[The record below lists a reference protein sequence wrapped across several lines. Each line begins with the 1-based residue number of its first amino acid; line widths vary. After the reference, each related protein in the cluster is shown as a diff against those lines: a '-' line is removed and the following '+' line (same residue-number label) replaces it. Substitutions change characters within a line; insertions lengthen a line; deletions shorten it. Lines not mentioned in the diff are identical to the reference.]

1 MNKHLLNPIVEYLS
15 TYGKDVAVIYMDEK
29 PISAY
34 KNNGEN
40 LVFFDNEHRDTVID
54 VNKIVEVSV
63 SAMTLTIEL
72 ANGKL
77 HNFIAMPFSKK
88 ERVIKLL
95 ETIKTTLLYDIGP
108 EDYTFWENNKESITK
123 VMRCIKE
130 LKELNED

>member
-63 SAMTLTIEL
+63 SVMTLVIDL
-72 ANGKL
+72 ADGKR

-88 ERVIKLL
+88 EKVIKLL
-95 ETIKTTLLYDIGP
+95 DTIKNTLLYDIFP
-108 EDYTFWENNKESITK
+108 EDYTYWENITE

>member
-40 LVFFDNEHRDTVID
+40 LVFFDNERRDTVID

-77 HNFIAMPFSKK
+77 YNFIAMPFPKK

-95 ETIKTTLLYDIGP
+95 ETIKNTLLYDICP
-108 EDYTFWENNKESITK
+108 EDYTFWENNKENITE
-123 VMRCIKE
+123 VLRCIKE